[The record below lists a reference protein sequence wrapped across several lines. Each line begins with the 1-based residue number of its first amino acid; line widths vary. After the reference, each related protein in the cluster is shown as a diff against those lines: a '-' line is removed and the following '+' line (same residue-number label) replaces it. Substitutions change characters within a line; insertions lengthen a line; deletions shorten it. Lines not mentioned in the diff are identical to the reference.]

1 MMAELRAKKDHKGE
15 IGLAQAVAAHA
26 YGLSLQE
33 LHGRT
38 RIAARARQVGMYL
51 TRVTLRRSLRET
63 GRGFGRDHKAVAH
76 ACRRIEEA
84 REDPAFDRTV
94 EWLETLVRRAAGVAA

>member
-1 MMAELRAKKDHKGE
+1 MAELTATNDHKGE

-26 YGLSLQE
+26 YGLTLQE
-33 LHGRT
+33 LEGRG
-38 RIAARARQVGMYL
+38 RVAAHARQVGMYL
-51 TRVTLRRSLRET
+51 ARVALRRSLRET

-84 REDPAFDRTV
+84 REDPSFDRTV
-94 EWLETLVRRAAGVAA
+94 EWLASLVRRAAGVAV

>member
-1 MMAELRAKKDHKGE
+1 MAELTATDRRGE
-15 IGLAQAVAAHA
+15 IGLAQAVATHA
-26 YGLSLQE
+26 FGLALPDLARRSRE
-33 LHGRT
+33 
-38 RIAARARQVGMYL
+38 ADRARQLGMYL
-51 TRVTLRRSLRET
+51 ARVVLRLGLRET
-63 GRGFGRDHKAVAH
+63 ARGFGRNHRAVLQ

>member
-1 MMAELRAKKDHKGE
+1 MAELTAKEDGKAQ

-26 YGLSLQE
+26 YGLTLTDLELQNE
-33 LHGRT
+33 K
-38 RIAARARQVGMYL
+38 ASRARDVGMYL
-51 TRVTLRRSLRET
+51 ARVALRRSLRET
-63 GRGFGRDHKAVAH
+63 GRGFRRDHKTVAH

-84 REDPAFDRTV
+84 REDAAFDRTV